1 MELLQHLAFGLIS
14 IFRFLRREKLII
26 LNFNKTEED
35 IWCKEMFDS
44 LAKSDDRLQF
54 RYILSQTTE
63 SGSKWDGETGR
74 MNYDIAQSLA
84 DTESANYSTFCIGC
98 GSSQFVDL
106 CRTELTA
113 AAFAVENLFFFSG

>member
-1 MELLQHLAFGLIS
+1 MRLLQHFTFPLIS
-14 IFRFLRREKLII
+14 IFCFLRRDKLII

-35 IWCKEMFDS
+35 IWCKEVFDS
-44 LAKSDDRLQF
+44 LAKSDDRIQF
-54 RYILSQTTE
+54 RYILSQMTE
-63 SGSKWDGETGR
+63 LGSKWDGETGR
-74 MNYDIAQSLA
+74 MNYDIAKSLA
-84 DTESANYSTFCIGC
+84 DTASTNYSTYCIGC